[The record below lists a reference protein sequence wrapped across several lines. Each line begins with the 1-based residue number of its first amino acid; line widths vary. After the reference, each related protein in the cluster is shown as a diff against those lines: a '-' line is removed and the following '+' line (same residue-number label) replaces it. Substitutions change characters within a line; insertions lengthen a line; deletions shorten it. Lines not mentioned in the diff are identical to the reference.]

1 MKLLHGE
8 TVQVRTIGAGSED
21 EGGNVVIAFS
31 DPVSVDDVLVAPGP
45 CADITDSERPNGAKI
60 RWTCYLPKSFT
71 DDLRGAQVSVRGGD
85 WLDVIGIPGA
95 YPESLTPGSWN
106 RVAEIG
112 EVVG

>member
-1 MKLLHGE
+1 MKLLIGE
-8 TVQVRTIGAGSED
+8 SVQIRLIGRGAED
-21 EGGNVVIAFS
+21 EGGNIITSFS
-31 DPVSVDDVLVAPGP
+31 DPESVDDVLVAPGP
-45 CADITDSERPNGAKI
+45 RADVTDSDRPVGAKVL
-60 RWTCYLPKSFT
+60 WTCYLPKTFT
-71 DDLRGAQVSVRGGD
+71 QDLRGAQISVRSGD